1 MYFFLLI
8 IIMID
13 NCNKNL
19 LDILYYSYVLKKL
32 STFTYHHLP
41 IVVCVVFHSQTN
53 DREKF
58 LIRIEFHQVENAMTH
73 ENKSLM
79 ILL

>member
-1 MYFFLLI
+1 MYVFFLLI

-41 IVVCVVFHSQTN
+41 IVVYVVFHSQTN

-58 LIRIEFHQVENAMTH
+58 LIRIDFHQ
-73 ENKSLM
+73 
-79 ILL
+79 